1 MQLNIEEIRETLKTN
16 HYWYLFVIISEDL
29 EDIQVI
35 AEFAGEP
42 TPADI
47 LEILGTWNPDLACP
61 SQRLCVEYADEGY
74 LLIRSYFNIENI
86 YTIGFCKPQQI
97 IEVRK

>member
-1 MQLNIEEIRETLKTN
+1 MDTEEIKETIKARR
-16 HYWYLFVIISEDL
+16 YWYLFVVISEDL
-29 EDIQVI
+29 EDIEVI

-47 LEILGTWNPDLACP
+47 LHVLGTWNPDLACP

-86 YTIGFCKPQQI
+86 YTIAFCKPQQL
-97 IEVRK
+97 RKVANP